1 MNMKKMI
8 EAMDK
13 IAAPKKQK
21 LNEMASVNISMNAD
35 SSDEVGRLLDLIK
48 GVQGAHN
55 AHALGP
61 TDMPPMPAPMP
72 ASDMRS
78 DMDNFMSIVNKG
90 DEEGPKELSPE
101 ESADGGFG
109 DATSAPDEEY
119 GDTQMM
125 TKDLSGG
132 LNREKKMF
140 KKAQDGDNAMSVES
154 IKDRL
159 YAALTEK
166 KAKPD
171 FLDMDKDGNKKEPM
185 KKAIAD
191 KKKNPFAKKEAV
203 KEGWDD
209 MLKAVKDKSKPQP
222 NGGAGKKQGTR
233 YGGVKQKDEPEATDK
248 KKK

>member
-8 EAMDK
+8 AAMDK
-13 IAAPKKQK
+13 IDAPKKQK

-35 SSDEVGRLLDLIK
+35 SADEVGRLLELIK
-48 GVQGAHN
+48 GAKGGHD
-55 AHALGP
+55 AHALAP
-61 TDMPPMPAPMP
+61 TDMPAMALPKPAMPAN
-72 ASDMRS
+72 DMRG

-90 DEEGPKELSPE
+90 DEEGPKELAPE

-109 DATSAPDEEY
+109 DATSEPDEEY
-119 GDTQMM
+119 GDTNMM
-125 TKDLSGG
+125 IKDLSGG
-132 LNREKKMF
+132 LNKEKKMF

-171 FLDMDKDGNKKEPM
+171 FLDVDKDGDKKEPM

-191 KKKNPFAKKEAV
+191 KGSKPKKGQVPPQFAKK
-203 KEGWDD
+203 K
-209 MLKAVKDKSKPQP
+209 
-222 NGGAGKKQGTR
+222 
-233 YGGVKQKDEPEATDK
+233 
-248 KKK
+248 